1 MKKKNLFVCKNCKAE
16 YTKWQGSCTA
26 CGEWS
31 TIEEIKESTAHYK
44 DLLIKIENFNNEN
57 FKKIKIGINEF
68 DRVLGGGFIKGSSV
82 LLSGEPGIGK
92 STLILQ
98 LAGHISENNI
108 NIIYITAE
116 ESLNQLIHRAKRLKI
131 HSENIQFFQE
141 NNITNVLNTCENL
154 KPEVII
160 IDSVQTVYFPDTE
173 SATGSVSQVRKI
185 SELACLYSRK
195 NNAAL
200 FLIGQVTKSGDLA
213 GPRSLEHL
221 VDVVISLE
229 GDRKQNYRI
238 LRASKNRY
246 GSCEEIGIFKMYEKG
261 LEEVHDLSQLFIS
274 RNEEVLPAGIVRG
287 SVIDGNRN
295 FIVEVEALTVTT
307 RYGVPARVVNFFNQ
321 RRLSM
326 LIAVLNKWAGID
338 LSNID
343 VYCNVAGNTKAA
355 DSSLD
360 LPVCIAIV
368 SSLYKISFPV
378 NFLAIGEVALS
389 GELRNVDNLSKR
401 IKEASRLGYDKILI
415 PYIKG
420 NKFKENII
428 EAKRISNVLKLI
440 KGISIKC

>member
-1 MKKKNLFVCKNCKAE
+1 MKKNKHFICINCKTE
-16 YTKWQGSCTA
+16 YIKWQGSCTS
-26 CGEWS
+26 CGQWS
-31 TIEEIKESTAHYK
+31 TIEEIKQTTVSFEDT
-44 DLLIKIENFNNEN
+44 LIKLNDFDNEN
-57 FKKIKIGINEF
+57 LNKINIGINEF

-98 LAGHISENNI
+98 LAGKLSEKNLD
-108 NIIYITAE
+108 IIYITAE

-141 NNITNVLNTCENL
+141 NNVTNILNTCENL
-154 KPEVII
+154 KPEIII
-160 IDSVQTVYFPDTE
+160 IDSVQTVYSPDSE
-173 SATGSVSQVRKI
+173 STTGSVSQVRKI
-185 SELACLYSRK
+185 SELACMYSRT

-229 GDRKQNYRI
+229 GDRKQSYRI

-246 GSCEEIGIFKMYEKG
+246 GSCEEIGIFKMFENG
-261 LEEVHDLSQLFIS
+261 LEEIQDLSQLFIS
-274 RNEEVLPAGIVRG
+274 RNEEILPAGIVRG

-343 VYCNVAGNTKAA
+343 VYCNIAGNTKVV
-355 DSSLD
+355 DTSLD

-368 SSLYKISFPV
+368 SSLYKIKFPV

-389 GELRNVDNLSKR
+389 GELRNVDSLSNR
-401 IKEASRLGYDKILI
+401 IKEAIRLGYDKILI
-415 PYIKG
+415 PKIKG
-420 NKFKENII
+420 NKLKKNII
-428 EAKRISNVLKLI
+428 EAKTISNVLKII
-440 KGISIKC
+440 KGIKC